1 MSRLTIDISDEQHQS
16 LKIMAALQGKTIRQ
30 FALERLFPADTGG
43 DAAWQELKSL
53 LAARIQAGQAG
64 KVSSKSVAQ
73 VLGEELDRSE

>member
-30 FALERLFPADTGG
+30 FALERLFPADTSD

>member
-30 FALERLFPADTGG
+30 FALERLFPADTSD

-53 LAARIQAGQAG
+53 LTARIQASQAG
-64 KVSSKSVAQ
+64 KMSSKSVAQ